1 MKKEATNTWSE
12 GLVMDLNPVST
23 PNTVLTDCV
32 NGTIITYDGNEHS
45 LQNDKGNY
53 PLANCKLEK
62 NFIPVGIKEYGD
74 ILYIVSYNPLTTET
88 EIGSYPAPKT
98 ITSSDLDESISLD
111 AIQTSIDSATGN
123 TLNYSYI
130 VENLQDM
137 KVFYGKDPN
146 KLKINPGDKYKLS
159 NWITSLSGAS
169 KYETLKFYVLDENR
183 KSYDVTDKIKN
194 ANHTSDTFAY
204 VEWDVPGWLAL
215 QPVFARVESMD
226 LNVKQFV
233 VPTYAGSPIFKVSVQ
248 YTVNDPLI
256 LNSTT
261 NDLKAKITITVG
273 ETSNTL
279 NASVP
284 NKLDLKN
291 GNCLYFSDVID
302 LSSYLVKDKNVE
314 IKIEPYLT
322 YKIGETTSIVYYDN
336 LNKSYKYSL
345 NAKGNIEDIKIGNS
359 SWWYNLG
366 DSTLDIM
373 FDTQGISKN
382 AALTSEIYMYYS
394 ISKLSAPNDYA
405 TNASKVAYKHIKCE
419 E

>member
-1 MKKEATNTWSE
+1 M
-12 GLVMDLNPVST
+12 
-23 PNTVLTDCV
+23 
-32 NGTIITYDGNEHS
+32 
-45 LQNDKGNY
+45 
-53 PLANCKLEK
+53 
-62 NFIPVGIKEYGD
+62 
-74 ILYIVSYNPLTTET
+74 
-88 EIGSYPAPKT
+88 
-98 ITSSDLDESISLD
+98 
-111 AIQTSIDSATGN
+111 
-123 TLNYSYI
+123 
-130 VENLQDM
+130 
-137 KVFYGKDPN
+137 
-146 KLKINPGDKYKLS
+146 
-159 NWITSLSGAS
+159 
-169 KYETLKFYVLDENR
+169 
-183 KSYDVTDKIKN
+183 
-194 ANHTSDTFAY
+194 
-204 VEWDVPGWLAL
+204 EWDVPGWLAL

-279 NASVP
+279 NVSVP

-419 E
+419 G